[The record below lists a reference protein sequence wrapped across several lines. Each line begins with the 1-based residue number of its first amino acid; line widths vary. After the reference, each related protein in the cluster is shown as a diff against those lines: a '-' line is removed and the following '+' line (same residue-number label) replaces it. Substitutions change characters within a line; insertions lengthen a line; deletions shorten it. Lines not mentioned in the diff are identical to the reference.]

1 MGEMTSFNVSSL
13 GLQNTWFQF
22 QETERFL
29 FKHKEALDWMQVFQV
44 FLVSADDNKNLK
56 KDTRLSAEHFRN
68 FTKMYPLFY
77 A

>member
-1 MGEMTSFNVSSL
+1 
-13 GLQNTWFQF
+13 
-22 QETERFL
+22 
-29 FKHKEALDWMQVFQV
+29 MQVFQV